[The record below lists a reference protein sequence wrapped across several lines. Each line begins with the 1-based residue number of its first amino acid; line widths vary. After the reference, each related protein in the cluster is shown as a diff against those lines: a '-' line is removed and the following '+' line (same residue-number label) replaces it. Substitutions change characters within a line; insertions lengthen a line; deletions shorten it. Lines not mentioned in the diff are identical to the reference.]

1 MAMNP
6 SQPSPI
12 MKPEHLTAWV
22 LDEGSPEERAEIAAA
37 LEQRPDLTSE
47 AQDTRDFC
55 QVLSKELNEGDAG
68 LTAMQRSFLLRQTAS
83 KKSADFSPRAPALAR
98 VGILRVVGMAA
109 CLALGLFLVQNL
121 AKRIDQ
127 PSERVTVAAAIKK
140 ADAVPARQVPSFK
153 EQTLGQVND
162 GYVIR
167 PEIDSR
173 RDEYGDLN
181 APAAPTPVSRRPSVI
196 TAMDK
201 EASGRAK
208 LEEIAERVPRLRAL
222 LNEREG
228 LALPEQPRTS
238 EVYQSVPANSFCDT
252 RTNPLSTFSI
262 DVDTASYANV
272 RRFLNEGRRPPR
284 DAVRIEEMI
293 NYFPYIYERPK
304 DGKPFG
310 VQVDVAEAPWR
321 SQHRL
326 ARIAIQGAQ
335 MNREQVTSNLVFLV
349 DVSGSMK
356 DSNKLPL
363 VKQSLQMLLEKL
375 QHSDRVAIVTY
386 AGESGVALENTSDK
400 SKIRAAVDSLDA
412 GGSTNGAGGINLA
425 YQQAQRGFIKEG
437 INRVILCT
445 DGDFN
450 VGVSSASEL
459 ESLITRKAETGVF
472 LSVLGFGSGNLKDH
486 AMETLADKGNG
497 NYAYIDSLSEARKVL
512 VEQMQSTLVTIANDV
527 KIQVEFN
534 PAQVASYKLIGYEN
548 RVMAKEDFN
557 NDRKDAGEI
566 GAGHSVTALYE
577 IVPVSLKRRPM
588 VDDLKYQ
595 QVEPA
600 AKPEAASDELLT
612 VKLRYKLPDATDSQ
626 LVEVAVKDSGK
637 SLSEFSGEFRF
648 AAAAAGF
655 GLLLRDGTAD
665 TELTWDAV
673 RQLALSGKGDD
684 PQGYRGEF
692 VRLIDKARGLVE
704 SR

>member
-1 MAMNP
+1 
-6 SQPSPI
+6 
-12 MKPEHLTAWV
+12 MKPEQLTAWV

-37 LEQRPDLTSE
+37 LEARPDLTSE
-47 AQDTRDFC
+47 VQDTRDFC
-55 QVLSKELNEGDAG
+55 QALSKELNEGDAG
-68 LTAMQRSFLLRQTAS
+68 LTAMQRSLLLRQTAS
-83 KKSADFSPRAPALAR
+83 KKSADFSLRAPALAR

-127 PSERVTVAAAIKK
+127 PSELVTVAAAIKK

-162 GYVIR
+162 GYVIS
-167 PEIDSR
+167 PEMDSR
-173 RDEYGDLN
+173 GGQVSKPMVTN
-181 APAAPTPVSRRPSVI
+181 AMHTEV
-196 TAMDK
+196 
-201 EASGRAK
+201 SGRAK
-208 LEEIAERVPRLRAL
+208 LADIAQREIGVRAML
-222 LNEREG
+222 IERESV
-228 LALPEQPRTS
+228 ALSDQSRSS
-238 EVYQSVPANSFCDT
+238 EVYQSVPANSFYDT

-284 DAVRIEEMI
+284 DAVRIGEMI
-293 NYFPYIYERPK
+293 NYFPYNYEQPK

-321 SQHRL
+321 PQHRL

-375 QHSDRVAIVTY
+375 QDNDHVAIVTY
-386 AGESGVALENTSDK
+386 AGESGVALESTSDK

-459 ESLITRKAETGVF
+459 ESLIARKAETGVF

-512 VEQMQSTLVTIANDV
+512 VEQMQSTLVTIAKDV

-534 PAQVASYKLIGYEN
+534 PAQVASYTLIGYEN

-577 IVPVSLKRRPM
+577 IVPVSLMGRPM

-600 AKPEAASDELLT
+600 AKLDAASDELLT

-637 SLSEFSGEFRF
+637 SLSESSGEFRF

-655 GLLLRDGTAD
+655 GLLLRDGTAG